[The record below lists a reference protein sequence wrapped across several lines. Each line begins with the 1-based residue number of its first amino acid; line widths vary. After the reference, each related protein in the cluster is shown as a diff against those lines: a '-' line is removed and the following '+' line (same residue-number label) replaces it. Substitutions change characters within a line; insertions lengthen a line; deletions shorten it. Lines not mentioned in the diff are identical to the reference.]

1 MNLNEETLLAQ
12 KKIALDFVKQFFGN
26 LSPDLAAEYL
36 GERDGNRFFGKKGLE
51 FEPTELNYE
60 GPAFAIRLGESAEKN
75 CSRIE
80 LIESTNYYIL
90 VVSSY
95 FEHSNISAFIFEF
108 AKHDEE
114 FLKVIDEALLKQLR
128 NFEK

>member
-1 MNLNEETLLAQ
+1 MNLNKETLIAQ
-12 KKIALDFVKQFFGN
+12 KKIAIDFVDQFFGR

-36 GERDGNRFFGKKGLE
+36 GERDGNRFFGKGGLE

-60 GPAFAIRLGESAEKN
+60 GSAFAIRLGNSTEKN

-80 LIESTNYYIL
+80 FIETSNYYVL

-95 FEHSNISAFIFEF
+95 FDHGNISAFIFEF
-108 AKHDEE
+108 SKEDEE
-114 FLKVIDEALLKQLR
+114 LLDVISDELLYLLR

>member
-1 MNLNEETLLAQ
+1 MSLNEETLQAQ
-12 KKIALDFVKQFFGN
+12 KKIAVDFVEQFFGS
-26 LSPDLAAEYL
+26 LSPDLAAEYI

-60 GPAFAIRLGESAEKN
+60 GPAFAIRLGKSSEKN

-80 LIESTNYYIL
+80 LIETINYYVL

-95 FEHSNISAFIFEF
+95 FEHGNVSAFIYEF
-108 AKHDEE
+108 SKEDEE
-114 FLKVIDEALLKQLR
+114 LLDVISDELLYLLK

>member
-1 MNLNEETLLAQ
+1 MTLNEETLLAQ

-26 LSPDLAAEYL
+26 LSPDIASEYI

-51 FEPTELNYE
+51 FEPTELSYQ
-60 GPAFAIRLGESAEKN
+60 GPAFAIRLGETTDKN

-80 LIESTNYYIL
+80 FIETVNYYIL

-95 FEHSNISAFIFEF
+95 FEHGNISAFVFEF
-108 AKHDEE
+108 AKDDKELTSIMPEE
-114 FLKVIDEALLKQLR
+114 LFQLLR